1 MGRAEGVRKAIH
13 GAASLVA
20 AAVVALLDPVPAAV
34 ILAGATTVA
43 LAVEL
48 ARRVSPAAARLFG
61 RLAGLLKDR
70 ERVGLTGATTLS
82 MGFTVAAALFPGAPT
97 MFGILVTGL
106 ADPAASVVG
115 VRGRLRY
122 PGGKSVAGSA
132 AFLVVAL
139 LVALGLGLE
148 PGPAA
153 VTALMLTA
161 LEAIGSPIDDNLY
174 LPVAG
179 ALALVLTGWT
189 PGP

>member
-1 MGRAEGVRKAIH
+1 MERAEGVRKAIH
-13 GAASLVA
+13 GAASVAA
-20 AAVVALLDPVPAAV
+20 AAVVALLDPVTAGV
-34 ILAGATTVA
+34 ILASATTVA

-48 ARRVSPAAARLFG
+48 ARRVSPAAAQLFG
-61 RLAGLLKDR
+61 RLAGLLKGR
-70 ERVGLTGATTLS
+70 EQAGLTGATTLS
-82 MGFTVAAALFPGAPT
+82 MGFTIAAVLFPGTPT
-97 MFGILVTGL
+97 LFGILVTGL

-115 VRGRLRY
+115 TRGRLRY

-148 PGPAA
+148 PGPA
-153 VTALMLTA
+153 VLTALMLTA
-161 LEAIGSPIDDNLY
+161 LEAIALPIDDNLY

-189 PGP
+189 PAP